1 MLAFFV
7 LSLKKTLQDQRK
19 GVKIIGKAVEK
30 RQDERTS
37 ATGSADATLGTAAHG
52 AAHVAL
58 GRKHAAA
65 GQHETAETRA
75 ALGIEAVN
83 GIFQFLNVIAIRRV
97 LNLFCA
103 SHVRADGKEQLLG
116 AAQYDASGISAAG
129 GPFAHLCHEQ
139 SDVAVQFIERA
150 DRLYA
155 RRAFFCARA
164 VGKGRASLVAAARVK
179 FCHLIIVDYIILLV
193 KPLFK
198 KGNAEIVKVERDA
211 HGFLPD
217 KILPS
222 LAALAVNA
230 ARHEDKSIAALP

>member
-1 MLAFFV
+1 MLTALGFYP
-7 LSLKKTLQDQRK
+7 KRQ
-19 GVKIIGKAVEK
+19 GVKIIGKAVEIRQSK
-30 RQDERTS
+30 RIT

-65 GQHETAETRA
+65 GQHETAETCA
-75 ALGIEAVN
+75 ALGVETVY
-83 GIFQFLNVIAIRRV
+83 GIFQILYVVAIRCV
-97 LNLFCA
+97 LNLFCT

-116 AAQYDASGISAAG
+116 AAQHGASGIIAVG
-129 GPFAHLCHEQ
+129 YPFAHLRQEQ
-139 SDVAVQFIERA
+139 ADVAVQFIERA

-155 RRAFFCARA
+155 RRTLVCARA
-164 VGKGRASLVAAARVK
+164 VGKGSAPSVAAARVK
-179 FCHLIIVDYIILLV
+179 FCHLIIVDDIILLV

-198 KGNAEIVKVERDA
+198 KGNAEIVEVKRDA
-211 HGFLPD
+211 HGLLPD

-222 LAALAVNA
+222 LASLAVNT

>member
-1 MLAFFV
+1 MLTALGFYP
-7 LSLKKTLQDQRK
+7 KRQ
-19 GVKIIGKAVEK
+19 GVKIIGKAVEIRQSK
-30 RQDERTS
+30 RIT

-65 GQHETAETRA
+65 GQHETAETCA
-75 ALGIEAVN
+75 ALGVETVY

-97 LNLFCA
+97 LNFFCTG
-103 SHVRADGKEQLLG
+103 HVRANGKEQLLG
-116 AAQYDASGISAAG
+116 AAQRSGNAVAPVG
-129 GPFAHLCHEQ
+129 YPFAHLRQEQ
-139 SDVAVQFIERA
+139 SDVAVQFIQRA

-155 RRAFFCARA
+155 RRTLVCARA
-164 VGKGRASLVAAARVK
+164 VGKGSAPFVAAARVK

-198 KGNAEIVKVERDA
+198 KGDAEIVEVKRDA
-211 HGFLPD
+211 YSLLPD

-222 LAALAVNA
+222 LASLAVNT

>member
-1 MLAFFV
+1 MGFYP
-7 LSLKKTLQDQRK
+7 KRK
-19 GVKIIGKAVEK
+19 GVKIIGKAVEIRQSK
-30 RQDERTS
+30 RIA

-65 GQHETAETRA
+65 GQHETAETCA
-75 ALGIEAVN
+75 ALGVETVY

-97 LNLFCA
+97 LNLFCT
-103 SHVRADGKEQLLG
+103 SHVSADGKEQMLG
-116 AAQYDASGISAAG
+116 AAQRSGNAVAPVG
-129 GPFAHLCHEQ
+129 YPFANLGHEQ

-150 DRLYA
+150 DSLYA
-155 RRAFFCARA
+155 RRTLVCARA
-164 VGKGRASLVAAARVK
+164 VGKGRAPLIAAARVK

-198 KGNAEIVKVERDA
+198 KGNAEIVEVKRDA

-217 KILPS
+217 KTLPS
-222 LAALAVNA
+222 LASLAMNT
-230 ARHEDKSIAALP
+230 ARHKDKSIAALP

>member
-1 MLAFFV
+1 MLTALGFYP
-7 LSLKKTLQDQRK
+7 KRQ
-19 GVKIIGKAVEK
+19 GVKIIGKAVEIRQSK
-30 RQDERTS
+30 RIT

-65 GQHETAETRA
+65 GQHETAETCA
-75 ALGIEAVN
+75 ALGVETVY

-97 LNLFCA
+97 LNLICA
-103 SHVRADGKEQLLG
+103 SHVRADGKEQMLG
-116 AAQYDASGISAAG
+116 AAQHGVSGIIAAG
-129 GPFAHLCHEQ
+129 GLFAYLRQEQ
-139 SDVAVQFIERA
+139 TDVAVQFIERA
-150 DRLYA
+150 NRLNA
-155 RRAFFCARA
+155 RRTLVCARA
-164 VGKGRASLVAAARVK
+164 VGKGSAPLVAAARVK

-198 KGNAEIVKVERDA
+198 KGNAEIVEVKRDA
-211 HGFLPD
+211 HGLLPD

-222 LAALAVNA
+222 LASLAVNT

>member
-1 MLAFFV
+1 MLTALGFYP
-7 LSLKKTLQDQRK
+7 KRE
-19 GVKIIGKAVEK
+19 GVKIIGKAVEIRQSK
-30 RQDERTS
+30 RIT

-65 GQHETAETRA
+65 GQHETAETCA
-75 ALGIEAVN
+75 ALGVETVY

-97 LNLFCA
+97 LNFFCTG
-103 SHVRADGKEQLLG
+103 HVRANGKELLLG
-116 AAQYDASGISAAG
+116 AAQRSGNAVAPVG
-129 GPFAHLCHEQ
+129 YPFAHLRQEQ
-139 SDVAVQFIERA
+139 SDVAVQFIQRA
-150 DRLYA
+150 DRLNA
-155 RRAFFCARA
+155 RRTLVCARA
-164 VGKGRASLVAAARVK
+164 VGKGRAPLVAAARVK
-179 FCHLIIVDYIILLV
+179 FCHLIIVDDIILLV

-222 LAALAVNA
+222 LASLAVNA

>member
-1 MLAFFV
+1 MGFYP
-7 LSLKKTLQDQRK
+7 KRK
-19 GVKIIGKAVEK
+19 GVKIIGKAVEIRQSK
-30 RQDERTS
+30 RIA

-65 GQHETAETRA
+65 GQHETAETCA
-75 ALGIEAVN
+75 ALGVETVY
-83 GIFQFLNVIAIRRV
+83 GIFQILYVVAIRRV
-97 LNLFCA
+97 LNLFCT
-103 SHVRADGKEQLLG
+103 SHVSADGKEQLLG
-116 AAQYDASGISAAG
+116 AAQHCASGIIAVG
-129 GPFAHLCHEQ
+129 DPFAHLRQEQ
-139 SDVAVQFIERA
+139 ADVAVQFIERA
-150 DRLYA
+150 NRLYA
-155 RRAFFCARA
+155 RRTLVCARA
-164 VGKGRASLVAAARVK
+164 VGKGSAPFVAAARVK

-198 KGNAEIVKVERDA
+198 KGNAEIVEVKRDA

-222 LAALAVNA
+222 LASLAVNT

>member
-1 MLAFFV
+1 MGFYP
-7 LSLKKTLQDQRK
+7 KCQ
-19 GVKIIGKAVEK
+19 GVKIVREAVEIRQSK
-30 RQDERTS
+30 RIA

-65 GQHETAETRA
+65 GQHETAETCA
-75 ALGIEAVN
+75 ALGVETVY

-97 LNLFCA
+97 LNLFCT
-103 SHVRADGKEQLLG
+103 SHVSADGKEQMLG
-116 AAQYDASGISAAG
+116 AAQHYASGIIAVG
-129 GPFAHLCHEQ
+129 GPFAHLRQEQ
-139 SDVAVQFIERA
+139 ADVTVQFIERA
-150 DRLYA
+150 NRLNA
-155 RRAFFCARA
+155 RRTLVCARA
-164 VGKGRASLVAAARVK
+164 VGKGSAPLVAAARVK
-179 FCHLIIVDYIILLV
+179 FCHLIIVDDIILLI

-222 LAALAVNA
+222 LASLAVNT
-230 ARHEDKSIAALP
+230 ARHEDKSITALP

>member
-1 MLAFFV
+1 MLTALGFYPKRQ
-7 LSLKKTLQDQRK
+7 S
-19 GVKIIGKAVEK
+19 VKIIGNAVEIRQSK
-30 RQDERTS
+30 RIT
-37 ATGSADATLGTAAHG
+37 ATGSADATLGAAAHG

-58 GRKHAAA
+58 SRKHAAA
-65 GQHETAETRA
+65 GQHETAETCA
-75 ALGIEAVN
+75 ALGVETIYA
-83 GIFQFLNVIAIRRV
+83 IFQILYVVAIRHIFNRLGAGHV
-97 LNLFCA
+97 CA
-103 SHVRADGKEQLLG
+103 NGKEQMLG
-116 AAQYDASGISAAG
+116 AAQHCASGIIAAG
-129 GPFAHLCHEQ
+129 GPFAHLRQEQ
-139 SDVAVQFIERA
+139 ADVTVQFIERA

-155 RRAFFCARA
+155 RRTLVCARA
-164 VGKGRASLVAAARVK
+164 VGKGRAPFVAAARVK

-222 LAALAVNA
+222 LASLAVNT